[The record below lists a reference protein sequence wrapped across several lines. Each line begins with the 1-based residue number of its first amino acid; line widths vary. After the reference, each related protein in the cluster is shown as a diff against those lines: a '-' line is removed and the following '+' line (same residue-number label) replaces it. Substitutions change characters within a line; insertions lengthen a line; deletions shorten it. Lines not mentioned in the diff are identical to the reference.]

1 MGSVKDLFIT
11 RKATK
16 DRCGAGR
23 FTFSDRY
30 SVFDWGEMPDLIP
43 HKGEALTLMTAYFFE
58 RLEEAGIPTHYRGVV
73 SDDGVAPLSKLP
85 HPERTMEVRLVRVLR
100 PTLRR
105 DHVYD
110 YDHFKEETGNRLI
123 PLEIIYRN
131 FLPEGSSFV
140 KRVQNGSILLK
151 DYGLDQIPHP
161 EDRLPRPIFDFST
174 KLEPTDRYLTPA
186 EAMDIS
192 GLTAAAF
199 QRAQDILQQVNL
211 LINRILAP
219 VGVVNVDGK
228 IELGMGDKG
237 ELMVVDALGTP
248 DECRFYF
255 QGFHVSKEV
264 ARIYYRGTHWY
275 RAVEAAKREDR
286 ERWKERVPEP
296 PPPLPPEHRTLISA
310 MYRSLANTVTGRI
323 WFPDTPALEDVVRS
337 LKEAAF

>member
-1 MGSVKDLFIT
+1 MGSVKDLIIT
-11 RKATK
+11 RKATR
-16 DRCGAGR
+16 DRCGTGR

-43 HKGEALTLMTAYFFE
+43 NKGEALTLMTAFFFE

-73 SDDGVAPLSKLP
+73 SEGGVVPLAKLA
-85 HPERTMEVRLVRVLR
+85 HPERALEVRLVRVVR
-100 PTLRR
+100 PALRR
-105 DHVYD
+105 DHTYD
-110 YDHFKEETGNRLI
+110 YSQFREETGNRLI

-161 EDRLPRPIFDFST
+161 EDRLPKPIFDYST

-186 EAMDIS
+186 EALDIS
-192 GLTAAAF
+192 GLSASAF
-199 QRAQDILQQVNL
+199 QRAQEILQQVNL
-211 LINRILAP
+211 LINRILTP
-219 VGVVNVDGK
+219 LGLVNVDGK
-228 IELGMGDKG
+228 IELGVGDKD

-264 ARIYYRGTHWY
+264 ARIYYRGTDWY
-275 RAVEAAKREDR
+275 HAVEAAKREDR
-286 ERWKERVPEP
+286 ERWKERVSAP
-296 PPPLPPEHRTLISA
+296 PPPLPPGLKNLISA
-310 MYRSLANTVTGRI
+310 MYRSLANAVTGRI
-323 WFPDTPALEDVVRS
+323 WFPETPPIEDVVRS

>member
-1 MGSVKDLFIT
+1 
-11 RKATK
+11 
-16 DRCGAGR
+16 
-23 FTFSDRY
+23 
-30 SVFDWGEMPDLIP
+30 
-43 HKGEALTLMTAYFFE
+43 
-58 RLEEAGIPTHYRGVV
+58 
-73 SDDGVAPLSKLP
+73 
-85 HPERTMEVRLVRVLR
+85 
-100 PTLRR
+100 
-105 DHVYD
+105 
-110 YDHFKEETGNRLI
+110 
-123 PLEIIYRN
+123 
-131 FLPEGSSFV
+131 
-140 KRVQNGSILLK
+140 
-151 DYGLDQIPHP
+151 
-161 EDRLPRPIFDFST
+161 
-174 KLEPTDRYLTPA
+174 
-186 EAMDIS
+186 MDIS

-296 PPPLPPEHRTLISA
+296 PPPLPPELRTLISA